1 MVNYYHYIEI
11 TSFFDS
17 SWSELLGV
25 EGAEVVMAVASH
37 HPSSKV
43 ATEPAAL
50 FIGAKEFEDLEI
62 F

>member
-1 MVNYYHYIEI
+1 MNYYHYIEI

-37 HPSSKV
+37 HPSSEV
-43 ATEPAAL
+43 AL